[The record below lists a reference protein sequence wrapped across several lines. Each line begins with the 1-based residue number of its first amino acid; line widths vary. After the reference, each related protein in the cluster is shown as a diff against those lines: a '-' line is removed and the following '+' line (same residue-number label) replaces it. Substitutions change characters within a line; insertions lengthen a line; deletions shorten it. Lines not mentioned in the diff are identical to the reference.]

1 MNRITDALRSV
12 LLQED
17 LNFLLT
23 NRIPRSAATRFI
35 GWFSK
40 IKSPL
45 LARISIGIWR
55 WFAPLDLSEA
65 KTKHFSSLHECFVRE
80 LTPGARPVD
89 ADPQILVS
97 PCDAIIGEFGTIENG
112 QLFQAK
118 GFPYAMS
125 DLILDD
131 HDSVRW
137 NHARYITL
145 RITSSMYHRFHA
157 PIDGTLKRVRYISG
171 DTWNVNPIAL
181 KRIERLFCKNERAIL
196 EVTCHDDQLS
206 LLLIPIAA
214 ILVASIRLHSID
226 TTLNHGTPDGLVIN
240 ANHRFIKGEE
250 LGWFE
255 HGSTIILLAPPEFE
269 FLDSLGT
276 GHTIRMGQPLMRLRG
291 LSQG

>member
-1 MNRITDALRSV
+1 MKRFATLFRSA

-45 LARISIGIWR
+45 LAKMSIAVWR
-55 WFAPLDLSEA
+55 CFAPLDLNEA
-65 KTKHFSSLHECFVRE
+65 KTKIFSSLHECFIRE
-80 LTPGARPVD
+80 LTPGVRPVD
-89 ADPQILVS
+89 SDPQTLVS
-97 PCDAIIGEFGTIENG
+97 PCDAIIGEFGTIQNG

-118 GFPYAMS
+118 GFPYPIS
-125 DLILDD
+125 DLILND
-131 HDSVRW
+131 HDAARW
-137 NHARYITL
+137 NDARYITL

-181 KRIERLFCKNERAIL
+181 KRIERLFCKNERAVL
-196 EVTCHDDQLS
+196 DVACRDGHLS
-206 LLLIPIAA
+206 LLMIPIAA
-214 ILVASIRLHSID
+214 ILVASIRLHCID
-226 TTLNHGTPDGLVIN
+226 TTLNHGTPDGLVID
-240 ANHRFIKGEE
+240 ANHRFVKGEE

-255 HGSTIILLAPPEFE
+255 HGSTIILLLPHEFE
-269 FLDSLGT
+269 FLSTLKIGDTLK
-276 GHTIRMGQPLMRLRG
+276 MGQPIMHIRARF
-291 LSQG
+291 

>member
-1 MNRITDALRSV
+1 MNRLAHALRS
-12 LLQED
+12 LLMQED

-45 LARISIGIWR
+45 LARVSIWVWQR
-55 WFAPLDLSEA
+55 FAPLNLDEA
-65 KTKHFSSLHECFVRE
+65 KTTQFSSLHDCFIRE
-80 LTPGARPVD
+80 LKSGVRPID
-89 ADPQILVS
+89 ADPTILTS
-97 PCDAIIGEFGTIENG
+97 PCDAIIGEFGTIQNG

-118 GFPYAMS
+118 GFPYALA

-131 HDSVRW
+131 HDAARW

-171 DTWNVNPIAL
+171 DTWNVNPVAL
-181 KRIERLFCKNERAIL
+181 KRVERLFCKNERAVL
-196 EVTCHDDQLS
+196 EVNCQNDQFS
-206 LLLIPIAA
+206 LLMIPVAA

-226 TTLNHGTPDGLVIN
+226 TTLNHGTPDGLVVN
-240 ANHRFIKGEE
+240 TNHRFAKGEE

-255 HGSTIILLAPPEFE
+255 HGSTIILFAPQEFE
-269 FLDSLGT
+269 FLSSIKT
-276 GHTIRMGQPLMRLRG
+276 GDTIRMGEALMRLVKPE
-291 LSQG
+291 QG